1 MPGVRDIKRRIR
13 SVGNTQ
19 KITKAMEM
27 VYAAKLRRTQSA
39 VLASRPYAQK
49 MEGVLGRIVASTE
62 QKVHP
67 FMVKRPVKSVGF
79 IMITG
84 DRGLAGGYN
93 ANLIRKAMVEAARIT
108 DVEKAFLAVGRKGR
122 DYLRRRHYKMDA
134 EIIGINDIP
143 TVAEAKSIAELAV
156 KGYLDQTYDEI
167 YLIYQEFVS
176 TLTQKPVI
184 KQLLP
189 ISYEEGED
197 TAASEYLYEPAPAQV
212 LDMLLPKY
220 VLNQVFQS
228 LMEAKASEH
237 AARMTAMGAAT
248 KNAGEMIDKL
258 ILSFNRARQAAITRE
273 ITEIVSGADALKAQ

>member
-13 SVGNTQ
+13 SVSNTQ

-27 VYAAKLRRTQSA
+27 VYAAKLRRTQGA
-39 VLASRPYAQK
+39 VISSRPYARK
-49 MEGVLGRIVASTE
+49 MEEVLGRIVASTK

-67 FMVKRPVKSVGF
+67 FMVARPVKAVGF
-79 IMITG
+79 VMLTG

-93 ANLIRKAMVEAARIT
+93 ANLIRKTMQEAARFT
-108 DVEKAFLAVGRKGR
+108 DVEKGFFAIGRKGR
-122 DYLRRRHYKMDA
+122 DYLRRRQRNISA
-134 EIIGINDIP
+134 EITGLNDIP
-143 TVAEAKSIAELAV
+143 TANEAKRIVNLVVES
-156 KGYLDQTYDEI
+156 YLNETFDEI
-167 YLIYQEFVS
+167 YLVYQEFVS
-176 TLTQKPVI
+176 TLTQRPVI

-189 ISYEEGED
+189 IPYEETEE
-197 TAASEYLYEPAPAQV
+197 TALTDYLYEPAPAQV
-212 LDMLLPKY
+212 LEMLLPKY
-220 VLNQVFQS
+220 VLNKVFQA

-258 ILSFNRARQAAITRE
+258 VLSFNRARQAAITRE